1 MSIQSPYDPN
11 PKKRPFGDAD
21 ILKIHSLN
29 DTTKEANEE
38 NKDHKPG
45 NFNPLRKSFEEK
57 KATAND
63 TTENANKEKN
73 DHKQGKPNFLKNLSK
88 EHRDTSSNDTG
99 EDVHKKSTDHKQ
111 EKHDPLRNLREE
123 SRETA
128 SQISRDDN
136 KRKQN
141 DTYMPD
147 DLNSHISKDDIDVQY
162 GKNKSSNDVTN
173 KLTIE
178 QKRRAYKD
186 IRIFLD
192 ENEKLNQTNRRIAN
206 DRLRDK
212 GIDPEKFMDTGKKLF
227 DLLQADRDGK
237 AVSTTEFEI
246 TYKKFN
252 RMVQK
257 LGDID
262 KKIVRNYF

>member
-1 MSIQSPYDPN
+1 MSNPSPFPDPN
-11 PKKRPFGDAD
+11 QEKKLFGDANL
-21 ILKIHSLN
+21 LKIHSPN

-38 NKDHKPG
+38 NKDHNPKKP
-45 NFNPLRKSFEEK
+45 
-57 KATAND
+57 D
-63 TTENANKEKN
+63 
-73 DHKQGKPNFLKNLSK
+73 FLKNLSK

-111 EKHDPLRNLREE
+111 KKHDPLKNLFEDFK
-123 SRETA
+123 ETA
-128 SQISRDDN
+128 SLTTKDGN
-136 KRKQN
+136 KRKYN
-141 DTYMPD
+141 DAHILG
-147 DLNSHISKDDIDVQY
+147 DLNDHISNDDIGVKF
-162 GKNKSSNDVTN
+162 GKNNSNSDATI

-186 IRIFLD
+186 IRTFV
-192 ENEKLNQTNRRIAN
+192 ENERLNQLNRKIAN

-212 GIDPEKFMDTGKKLF
+212 GIDPEKFRDTGIKLYN
-227 DLLQADRDGK
+227 LLEADRNGK
-237 AVSTTEFEI
+237 MVSTTDFEI